1 MAEPGVP
8 GVVARAVAG
17 LDGLAEGARSLAGWR
32 RNVLATVLGAA
43 ASVALPPVHA
53 LPLLLVAFSG
63 LMWQLEGARRG
74 RSAFAVGWWFG
85 FGHFAIGLYWIAH
98 ALLVDAARFGWMIPF
113 AIGGLAAG
121 FGIFTGLA
129 GMAVRLAR
137 GRGVSGVLLLA
148 IAWTAAEW
156 LRGHVLTGFPWNLI
170 GTSWAAIPAMMQ
182 PAALIGLYGLGLLT
196 VAIAAM
202 PATLARRGAGLSQ
215 RWIGTAAA
223 AAVLATGWS
232 YGSLRLAA
240 AGDDV
245 VPGVRLR
252 LVQPDVPQ
260 SLKWDPALREQHF
273 QQTLALSRAP
283 GFEQRT
289 HIIWPEAAVPFILAE
304 DTPHRVA
311 LATAVPANGLVI
323 TGGLRVARPSGG
335 VQVWNSLLAIDGG
348 GAIVAAYD
356 KFHLVPFGEYVP
368 LRGVLPIEK
377 ITPGNVDFSAGPG
390 PVTLA
395 LPGLPKASPLICYE
409 IIFPAAVVS
418 PTERPQWLLNVTND
432 AWFGISSGPY
442 QHFAAARFR
451 AVEEG
456 MPLVRAANNGV
467 SAIADSYGRITTSL
481 DLGRSGVV
489 DGDLP
494 RAIAAPLYAQLGDLS
509 PLALAVVLLIISLAL
524 RRLD

>member
-8 GVVARAVAG
+8 SLVARAVAG
-17 LDGLAEGARSLAGWR
+17 LDGLAEGARTLAGWR
-32 RNVLATVLGAA
+32 RNVLAMVLGCA
-43 ASVALPPVHA
+43 ASAALPPVYA
-53 LPLLLVAFSG
+53 LPLLVVAFSG

-74 RSAFAVGWWFG
+74 RGAFAAGWWFG

-98 ALLVDAARFGWMIPF
+98 ALLVDAAKFGWMIPF

-121 FGIFTGLA
+121 FGLFTGVA
-129 GMAVRLAR
+129 GLAVRLAR

-148 IAWTAAEW
+148 VSWGAVEW

-240 AGDDV
+240 SGDDV

-260 SLKWDPALREQHF
+260 SLKWDPSLREQHF

-304 DTPHRVA
+304 DTPHRLA
-311 LATAVPANGLVI
+311 LATAVPANGLLI
-323 TGGLRVARPSGG
+323 TGGLRVARANNG
-335 VQVWNSLLAIDGG
+335 VQVWNSLLAINGS
-348 GAIVAAYD
+348 AEIVATYD

-368 LRGVLPIEK
+368 LRNILPLEK
-377 ITPGNVDFSAGPG
+377 ITPGNIDFSAGPG

-409 IIFPAAVVS
+409 IIFPGAVVAAN
-418 PTERPQWLLNVTND
+418 ERPQWLLNVTND

-467 SAIADSYGRITTSL
+467 SAIVDSYGRIMTSL
-481 DLGRSGVV
+481 DLGRRGVV

-494 RAIAAPLYAQLGDLS
+494 RAIEAPLYARLGDSS
-509 PLALAVVLLIISLAL
+509 PLLLAAALLIFSIVL
-524 RRLD
+524 RRVD

>member
-1 MAEPGVP
+1 MAEHGAPSAVQ
-8 GVVARAVAG
+8 RAVAS
-17 LDGLAEGARSLAGWR
+17 LDGLADSIRVLTGWR

-43 ASVALPPVHA
+43 GSGALPPVHA
-53 LPLLLVAFSG
+53 LPLLIVAFTG
-63 LMWQLEGARRG
+63 LMWLIEGARRG
-74 RSAFAVGWWFG
+74 RGAFAAGWWFG
-85 FGHFAIGLYWIAH
+85 FGHFAVGLYWIAH
-98 ALLVDAARFGWMIPF
+98 SLLVDAAKFGWLIPF

-121 FGIFTGLA
+121 FAIYTGLA
-129 GMAVRLAR
+129 GLAVRLLR
-137 GRGVSGVLLLA
+137 GRGLSGVLLLA
-148 IAWTAAEW
+148 VAWTLAEW
-156 LRGHVLTGFPWNLI
+156 ARAHVLSGFPWNLI

-182 PAALIGLYGLGLLT
+182 PAALVGAYGLGLLT

-202 PATLARRGAGLSQ
+202 PATLARRGAVLSQ

-223 AAVLATGWS
+223 AAVLALGAS
-232 YGSLRLAA
+232 YGSVRLAA

-252 LVQPDVPQ
+252 LVQPDIPQ
-260 SLKWDPALREQHF
+260 SLKWNPDLAEQHF
-273 QQTLALSRAP
+273 QRVLALSHAP

-289 HIIWPEAAVPFILAE
+289 HVIWPESAVPFALTQNLPRRLA
-304 DTPHRVA
+304 V
-311 LATAVPANGLVI
+311 ATAVPAGGLVI
-323 TGGLRVARPSGG
+323 TGAIRGESRNNV
-335 VQVWNSLLAIDGG
+335 VQVWNSLHAINGSGD
-348 GAIVAAYD
+348 IVATSD
-356 KFHLVPFGEYVP
+356 KFHLVPFGEYQP
-368 LRGVLPIEK
+368 LRGVLPIDK
-377 ITPGNVDFSAGPG
+377 ITPGQIDFTPGPG

-409 IIFPAAVVS
+409 VIFPAAVVS
-418 PTERPQWLLNVTND
+418 RAERPQWLLNLTND

-467 SAIADSYGRITTSL
+467 SAIVDPYGRVMTSL

-494 RAIAAPLYAQLGDLS
+494 RAIAPTAYARLGDLA
-509 PLALAVVLLIISLAL
+509 PGLLALIMLTIGLAL
-524 RRLD
+524 KRLD